1 MHRALAEKRT
11 KIKELQ
17 NEKRAIVT
25 NLRTGRQRK
34 KEIDAAIDQ
43 LRQDIRHIQGRGRS
57 W

>member
-1 MHRALAEKRT
+1 MYRALAEKRT

-17 NEKRAIVT
+17 NEKRIIAA
-25 NLRTGRQRK
+25 NLRAGRQRK
-34 KEIDAAIDQ
+34 KEIDVAIDQ